1 VQDSPAQKYMDTNGR
16 HGAQFVVAEKSGDSD
31 ALNEV
36 FAALNV
42 LKDSAEEE
50 VRRLGR
56 VECEMHQRCSENRRR
71 LDYLSAE
78 FGTLRQLVP
87 DLYAWKQGLE
97 DELNSLKRGIENELH
112 TAKQGLNDEL
122 ERSTAQLQSE
132 LQSLTQDLGQEV
144 RASTQE
150 LDLKLERLTAVVG
163 TAAFFQRASRGD
175 APSHT
180 VSSVV
185 NGHSDSTL
193 QRSQTKAFA
202 HESVNAETQHQDQED
217 AALSITDLH
226 ESLKRLGLALKALK
240 MHLAK
245 TNKDVVQIR
254 DDCSSEC
261 QALRSDLRRHE
272 VTPPARPS
280 TCVR

>member
-1 VQDSPAQKYMDTNGR
+1 MQDSPGQNYIDTNGR
-16 HGAQFVVAEKSGDSD
+16 HGAQIVTEKSGDSD

-42 LKDSAEEE
+42 LKGSAEEE

-56 VECEMHQRCSENRRR
+56 VECEMHQQVLDNRRR
-71 LDYLSAE
+71 LDKLTAE

-87 DLYAWKQGLE
+87 DLYTWKQGLE
-97 DELNSLKRGIENELH
+97 NELNLLKRGVEDELH
-112 TAKQGLNDEL
+112 TAKQGLHDEL

-132 LQSLTQDLGQEV
+132 LQSLTQDLGQQV

-150 LDLKLERLTAVVG
+150 LDLKLERLTVVVG
-163 TAAFFQRASRGD
+163 TAAFFQRGSQGD

-185 NGHSDSTL
+185 NGHSDSTP

-202 HESVNAETQHQDQED
+202 HESVNAETLHHDQED
-217 AALSITDLH
+217 AALSITDLYLL
-226 ESLKRLGLALKALK
+226 LKRLGLALKALK

-245 TNKDVVQIR
+245 TNKDVVQVR

-261 QALRSDLRRHE
+261 QALRNDLRRHE
-272 VTPPARPS
+272 VTPAA
-280 TCVR
+280 